1 VHDQERVGDVPSDPG
16 AATGNAVGRPRL
28 AHAAAVVAA
37 SAVCLY
43 AWWAVGL
50 TPFSLTATL
59 AVVPAG
65 GAAIALG
72 WRTRPDTRPAPRG
85 RVGPWLALV
94 LVTATVQLSAYFQQP
109 RHEHPTISSLINA
122 VIDSHPARA
131 VGFVAWLLAAVAL
144 ARR

>member
-1 VHDQERVGDVPSDPG
+1 M
-16 AATGNAVGRPRL
+16 
-28 AHAAAVVAA
+28 AA

-59 AVVPAG
+59 AVVSAG

-72 WRTRPDTRPAPRG
+72 WRARLHPGPASHG
-85 RVGPWLALV
+85 RVGPWSVLV
-94 LVTATVQLSAYFQQP
+94 LLTAAVQLFAYLHHP
-109 RHEHPTISSLINA
+109 REEHPTISSLVNA
-122 VIDSHPARA
+122 LLDSQPARA
-131 VGFVAWLLAAVAL
+131 AGFVAWLLAALAL